1 MESIDPCIERMKDR
15 IEHIQE
21 QDFEKYQSDI
31 SDTIALRVWKK
42 HNGDID
48 AILAKEYLE
57 ISSATP
63 DAICFADGSS
73 IALEPEPHI
82 EPGWIRQGDRYPAKL
97 FLERRA
103 S

>member
-42 HNGDID
+42 HNGDLD
-48 AILAKEYLE
+48 AIVANESLE
-57 ISSATP
+57 ISSVTS
-63 DAICFADGSS
+63 DVIGFIDGSC
-73 IALEPEPHI
+73 IALEPEPYI
-82 EPGWIRQGDRYPAKL
+82 EPGWIREGQQYPARL
-97 FLERRA
+97 LLNRRT